1 MSEFEVTPR
10 NRVRRLPARAAYD
23 RATVYAILDE
33 AIVCHAGFVVDGRP
47 LVIPMTYGRRGDTL
61 YLHGSVAS
69 RILRSLAGGID
80 VCVTVTL
87 LDGLVLA
94 RSVFHHSLNYRS
106 VVIFGTAFEIV
117 SAEEK
122 LDALEAL
129 TEHIAPGRWAATR
142 GPNDAEMKATTVL
155 AIPLSEASAKIRTGP
170 PVDDEEDYDLRVW
183 AGVVPLK
190 LTPEAPVPDDRLHPE
205 AAPLPDVLSRF
216 QREPKRE
223 D

>member
-1 MSEFEVTPR
+1 MSEFEVTSR
-10 NRVRRLPARAAYD
+10 NRVRRLPARGAYD
-23 RATVYAILDE
+23 RATVYSILDE

-47 LVIPMTYGRRGDTL
+47 FVIPMTYGRRGDTL

-69 RILRSLAGGID
+69 RILRSLSGGID

-106 VVIFGTAFEIV
+106 VVVFGTASEVV

-142 GPNDAEMKATTVL
+142 GPSDAEMKATTVL
-155 AIPLSEASAKIRTGP
+155 AIPLSEASAKIRKGP
-170 PVDDEEDYDLRVW
+170 PVDDEDDYGLPVW

-190 LTPEAPVPDDRLHPE
+190 LTADAPVPDDRLHAE
-205 AAPLPDVLSRF
+205 ASPLPDALSEF
-216 QREPKRE
+216 QRVPK
-223 D
+223 

>member
-1 MSEFEVTPR
+1 MSEFEVTSR
-10 NRVRRLPARAAYD
+10 NRVRRLPARGAYD
-23 RATVYAILDE
+23 RATVYSILDE

-47 LVIPMTYGRRGDTL
+47 FVIPMTYGRRGDTL

-69 RILRSLAGGID
+69 RILRSLSGGID

-106 VVIFGTAFEIV
+106 VVVFGTASEVV

-142 GPNDAEMKATTVL
+142 GPSDAEMKATTVL
-155 AIPLSEASAKIRTGP
+155 AIPLSEASAKIRKGP
-170 PVDDEEDYDLRVW
+170 PVDDEEDYGLPVW
-183 AGVVPLK
+183 AGVVPLE
-190 LTPEAPVPDDRLHPE
+190 LTSAAPVPDARLHPD
-205 AAPLPDVLSRF
+205 AAPLPDALAEFRRKVT
-216 QREPKRE
+216 
-223 D
+223 